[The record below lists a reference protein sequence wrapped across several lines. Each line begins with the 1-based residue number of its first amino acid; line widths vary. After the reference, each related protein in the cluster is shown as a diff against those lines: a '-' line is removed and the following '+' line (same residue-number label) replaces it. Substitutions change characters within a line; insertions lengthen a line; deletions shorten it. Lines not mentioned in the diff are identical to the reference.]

1 MCYFFYG
8 DKVKKKKLF
17 YILIAIV
24 LGFILA
30 EAIYGE
36 YKRGLE
42 DNYNAY
48 LIQIGSFSEDDEVNP
63 KDYLVLKE
71 DGRYNVYAGI
81 TTKLTNATKIK
92 NLYEKEN
99 VNTYIKPIVI
109 DNVEFIS
116 DLEQFDVLLS
126 EVDEKDSLISIND
139 VIISK
144 YEEIILGK

>member
-63 KDYLVLKE
+63 KDFLVLKE

-116 DLEQFDVLLS
+116 NLEQFDVLLS

-144 YEEIILGK
+144 YEEIVLGK

>member
-63 KDYLVLKE
+63 KDYLVIKE